1 MADAISDLEQQLA
14 QVVSHEELPRLFA
27 AIDEWR
33 HLYGGDKIYVAA
45 TCRERRDET
54 VRLLQQQGLKPTE
67 IAKQVGLTPQHV
79 RRLTSQ
85 RSGYL

>member
-1 MADAISDLEQQLA
+1 MADPISDLEQQLA
-14 QVVSHEELPRLFA
+14 RVVRPEELPRLFEA
-27 AIDEWR
+27 FDHWR
-33 HLYGGDKIYVAA
+33 HAYGGDKIYVAA
-45 TCRERRDET
+45 TCKERRDET
-54 VRLLQQQGLKPTE
+54 VRQLQAQGMAPAE